1 MFPFLDGF
9 QQIQDPCATE
19 SIIIDPSYN
28 YTELYRGWQITQ
40 DPVKGPQLLLYEAD
54 GTPVA
59 PQTLLSASPNMLP
72 TTTLRNKAPPPATTS
87 DGLVTGG
94 GSRRRSYEK
103 RSLLW
108 WW

>member
-1 MFPFLDGF
+1 MHGNYTLNTNGSISMFPFLDGF

-59 PQTLLSASPNMLP
+59 PQT
-72 TTTLRNKAPPPATTS
+72 PAL
-87 DGLVTGG
+87 G
-94 GSRRRSYEK
+94 
-103 RSLLW
+103 
-108 WW
+108 